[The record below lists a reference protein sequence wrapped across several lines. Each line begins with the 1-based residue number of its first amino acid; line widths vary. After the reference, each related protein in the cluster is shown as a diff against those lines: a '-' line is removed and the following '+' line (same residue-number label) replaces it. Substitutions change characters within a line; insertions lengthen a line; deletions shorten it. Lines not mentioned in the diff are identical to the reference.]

1 MSLNRYA
8 QRRDLNEPSIVGGLE
23 DIGCL
28 VERLGRPC
36 DLLVRWRGQIHLL
49 EVDNPES
56 KYRKRD
62 AKQLEFLRLWEV
74 PLVRNLNDALRAIGA
89 SHYIGA

>member
-1 MSLNRYA
+1 VSLSRYA
-8 QRRDLNEPSIVGGLE
+8 NRRDSNERLIVNGLQ

-28 VERLGRPC
+28 VCRLNRPC

-49 EVDNPES
+49 EVDNPEN

-62 AKQLEFLRLWEV
+62 DSQLMFLTQWQV
-74 PLVRNLNDALRAIGA
+74 PLVSDLNEALRAIGA
-89 SHYIGA
+89 SHQIGA